1 VLEEYLDR
9 ADVSLLMNRIGNNE
23 KYYKKTIDE
32 SFLSLAS
39 NKDIALFVFYDALF
53 KFKVVIADNN
63 LLTFFLL
70 DLEKLFKKI
79 DNFQDLSMGVNEL
92 ICKIVAEKL
101 NIKSLDDELSKKEIV
116 SFVFNRF
123 IVDGY
128 YIFGFDNRY
137 SNQIKAS
144 GLVPGNYNSYDKI
157 NQINNIFEKYE
168 VFDFFDKN
176 SFEKNICYTDSF
188 LLGCYYSL
196 YFPSYFY
203 NSLLNN
209 AYFDSNYR
217 RDKSLKDNYFSMS
230 RSLKRFMNSI
240 NVNDR
245 EQKFILDTI
254 SDMWRL
260 LDNKNISVLVVKRRN
275 IKNIDNDL
283 DDFMNNGDVYESV
296 DRILNG
302 KYTSIHSDVSLYNN
316 YEVIDLNYFKE
327 LDIVSIKDEKDDTK
341 GEFKLVFNNAYGQA
355 SIFIII
361 GSLLVSFGVI
371 IMIFLIIGGSL

>member
-1 VLEEYLDR
+1 MLEEYLDR

-176 SFEKNICYTDSF
+176 FFEKNICYTDSF
-188 LLGCYYSL
+188 LIGCYYSL

-230 RSLKRFMNSI
+230 RSLKRFMNC
-240 NVNDR
+240 
-245 EQKFILDTI
+245 
-254 SDMWRL
+254 
-260 LDNKNISVLVVKRRN
+260 
-275 IKNIDNDL
+275 
-283 DDFMNNGDVYESV
+283 
-296 DRILNG
+296 
-302 KYTSIHSDVSLYNN
+302 
-316 YEVIDLNYFKE
+316 
-327 LDIVSIKDEKDDTK
+327 
-341 GEFKLVFNNAYGQA
+341 
-355 SIFIII
+355 
-361 GSLLVSFGVI
+361 
-371 IMIFLIIGGSL
+371 

>member
-1 VLEEYLDR
+1 
-9 ADVSLLMNRIGNNE
+9 M
-23 KYYKKTIDE
+23 
-32 SFLSLAS
+32 
-39 NKDIALFVFYDALF
+39 
-53 KFKVVIADNN
+53 
-63 LLTFFLL
+63 
-70 DLEKLFKKI
+70 
-79 DNFQDLSMGVNEL
+79 
-92 ICKIVAEKL
+92 
-101 NIKSLDDELSKKEIV
+101 
-116 SFVFNRF
+116 
-123 IVDGY
+123 
-128 YIFGFDNRY
+128 
-137 SNQIKAS
+137 
-144 GLVPGNYNSYDKI
+144 
-157 NQINNIFEKYE
+157 
-168 VFDFFDKN
+168 
-176 SFEKNICYTDSF
+176 
-188 LLGCYYSL
+188 
-196 YFPSYFY
+196 
-203 NSLLNN
+203 
-209 AYFDSNYR
+209 
-217 RDKSLKDNYFSMS
+217 KDNYFSMS